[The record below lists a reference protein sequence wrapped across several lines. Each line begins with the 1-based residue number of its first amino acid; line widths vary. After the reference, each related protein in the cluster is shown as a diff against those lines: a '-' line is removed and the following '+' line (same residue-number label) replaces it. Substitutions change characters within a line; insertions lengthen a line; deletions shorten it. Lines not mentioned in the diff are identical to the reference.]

1 MKLRGHIVLVAA
13 FCLLVPSAAL
23 AGQPSPSHVQAAEEL
38 FRTMKIDTLLDQGI
52 DTLVKAQVQQNPDLA
67 DFEDVLRQFLGK
79 YMRWDA
85 LKPQLVA
92 IYTEAFTEAELRE
105 ITAFYKTPAG
115 QKAVTVMPELM
126 QKGMAI
132 GQKAVQDHIGE
143 LKEAVEKKMKEGE
156 EKKP

>member
-1 MKLRGHIVLVAA
+1 MKLRILIVVLCLFVPLAA
-13 FCLLVPSAAL
+13 R
-23 AGQPSPSHVQAAEEL
+23 AGDVSPSHAQAAEEL
-38 FRTMKIDTLLDQGI
+38 FRTMKIDTLLDQSI

-67 DFEDVLRQFLGK
+67 NVEDVLRQFLGK